1 MTRNELEAAAESLR
15 RAAGAAG
22 TEKARERLREQSER
36 FESHAEAD
44 RGPDHG
50 RLAHHEHVLAEIA
63 DEEGSDEAIE
73 HVESAL
79 ESIRAYR
86 ETVEGV

>member
-1 MTRNELEAAAESLR
+1 MTREELEAAAESLR
-15 RAAGAAG
+15 RAAEAAR
-22 TEKARERLREQSER
+22 EDESRERLQNQAEK
-36 FESHAEAD
+36 FDAHAEAD

-50 RLAHHEHVLAEIA
+50 RLAHHEHVLTEIA
-63 DEEGSDEAIE
+63 EDESEAAE
-73 HVESAL
+73 HIESAL

>member
-1 MTRNELEAAAESLR
+1 MTRKELTEAADSLR
-15 RAAGAAG
+15 RAAEAAQKDE
-22 TEKARERLREQSER
+22 TRERLRNQSEK
-36 FESHAEAD
+36 FDSLADAD

-50 RLAHHEHVLAEIA
+50 QLAHREHILTEIKNDESEAA
-63 DEEGSDEAIE
+63 DYIEA
-73 HVESAL
+73 AL

>member
-1 MTRNELEAAAESLR
+1 MTREDLTEAADSLR
-15 RAAGAAG
+15 QAAEAAQEDE
-22 TEKARERLREQSER
+22 TRERLQNQSET
-36 FESHAEAD
+36 FASFADAD

-50 RLAHHEHVLAEIA
+50 QLAHREHILTEIA
-63 DEEGSDEAIE
+63 SDESEAADYIE
-73 HVESAL
+73 AAL

>member
-1 MTRNELEAAAESLR
+1 MTREELTEAADSLR
-15 RAAGAAG
+15 QAAEVAQKA
-22 TEKARERLREQSER
+22 EARERLRDQSET
-36 FESHAEAD
+36 FDSLAEAD

-50 RLAHHEHVLAEIA
+50 QLAHREHILTEIA
-63 DEEGSDEAIE
+63 SDEHEAADYIE
-73 HVESAL
+73 TAL

>member
-1 MTRNELEAAAESLR
+1 MARNELEAAADALGL
-15 RAAGAAG
+15 AAQATIDGE
-22 TEKARERLREQSER
+22 TSDRLREQSAQ
-36 FESHAEAD
+36 FESLANAD

-50 RLAHHEHVLAEIA
+50 RIARHEHILTEIA
-63 DEEGSDEAIE
+63 EREGSGETTDHIE
-73 HVESAL
+73 TAL

>member
-1 MTRNELEAAAESLR
+1 MTRKELERAADELRQAAE
-15 RAAGAAG
+15 AARSDD
-22 TEKARERLREQSER
+22 ARERLRAQSEQ

-50 RLAHHEHVLAEIA
+50 KLAHHEHILTEI
-63 DEEGSDEAIE
+63 ESDEAEATEHIE
-73 HVESAL
+73 AAL